1 MSNRSQS
8 ARDMLRQEAKLQEM
22 TEEVRRREMRA
33 NYSPQ
38 QQHYSVSPSRP
49 LVSSS
54 SFSIVLIREIRVR
67 VRVRY
72 NASEKWKRNI
82 ASRTVF
88 TRANYVRPCELRLY
102 SQ

>member
-67 VRVRY
+67 Y

-88 TRANYVRPCELRLY
+88 TRANYTRPRELRLY